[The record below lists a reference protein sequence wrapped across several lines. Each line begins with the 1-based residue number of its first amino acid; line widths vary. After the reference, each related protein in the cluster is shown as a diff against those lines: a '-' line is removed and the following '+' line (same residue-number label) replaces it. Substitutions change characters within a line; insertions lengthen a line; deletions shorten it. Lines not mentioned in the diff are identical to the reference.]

1 MGYDK
6 RWLPKRAVAYLRIS
20 PDRRANRGCSLA
32 VQRRAIDQWAANNNV
47 YIAGFLIDEGEAGEA
62 ALQRRPGLAQAL
74 AAAAELE
81 DGGLVVYRL
90 DRLDP
95 EPILQVVIE
104 RELQRFGSRLYST
117 DSAAVQPVFDVL
129 LRLPS
134 FQTASN
140 GLRLRVGRL
149 RKHKRGGYAYG
160 APPTGYRAEYG
171 QLVPDPAEQRILKR
185 VRELRADGA
194 SLRSI
199 AAVLTSEDYQ
209 TRRGGSWQ
217 PTQIARL
224 LKSAGR

>member
-6 RWLPKRAVAYLRIS
+6 RWLPKRAVAYLRIT
-20 PDRRANRGCSLA
+20 PDRRANRGFSLA
-32 VQRRAIDQWAANNNV
+32 VQRRAIDQWAADNNV
-47 YIAGFLIDEGEAGEA
+47 YITGFFTDEGEAGTA
-62 ALQRRPGLAQAL
+62 ALERRPGLAQAL

-95 EPILQVVIE
+95 ESILQVVIE

-117 DSAAVQPVFDVL
+117 DSTTVQPVFDFL

-134 FQTASN
+134 YQTASN
-140 GLRLRVGRL
+140 SLRLRVGRL

-160 APPTGYRAEYG
+160 APPTGYQAEDG
-171 QLVPDPAEQRILKR
+171 QLVPDPAEQRILQR

-194 SLRSI
+194 SLRVI
-199 AAVLTSEDYQ
+199 AAVLTSEGYP
-209 TRRGGSWQ
+209 TKRGGRWQ
-217 PTQIARL
+217 PTQVTRL
-224 LKSAGR
+224 LKPAGD

>member
-1 MGYDK
+1 MDYDK

-32 VQRRAIDQWAANNNV
+32 AQRRAIDQWARDKNV
-47 YIAGFLIDEGEAGEA
+47 YISGYFIDEGGAGAA
-62 ALQRRPGLAQAL
+62 ALERRPGLTKAL

-81 DGGLVVYRL
+81 EGGLVVYRL

-95 EPILQVVIE
+95 EPVLQVVIE

-117 DSAAVQPVFDVL
+117 DSTAVQPVFDFL

-134 FQTASN
+134 YQAPSN

-160 APPTGYRAEYG
+160 APPTGYRAEDG

-185 VRELRADGA
+185 AQELRTNGA
-194 SLRSI
+194 SLRAI
-199 AAVLTSEDYQ
+199 ATVLTSEGYP
-209 TRRGGSWQ
+209 TRRDGRWQ
-217 PTQIARL
+217 PTQVARL
-224 LKSAGR
+224 LKRGGG